1 MSGKQEFYPRTPQ
14 PGLFGATESQVREA
28 DYEAVGAFFLKRLK
42 KIFARV
48 APKPYVLRNSKNT
61 PLYLFCFAAGN
72 PKGAPT
78 AVKIAQ
84 ESMGK

>member
-1 MSGKQEFYPRTPQ
+1 MF
-14 PGLFGATESQVREA
+14 
-28 DYEAVGAFFLKRLK
+28 KR
-42 KIFARV
+42 IFARV

-61 PLYLFCFAAGN
+61 PLNLFCFAAGN

-84 ESMGK
+84 EIKGE